1 MVSLM
6 YKSVSGHILVKRYFL
21 DVGLKKLVA
30 MVTRFNQDRNHRA
43 LRSCLNILLPTQPV
57 S

>member
-1 MVSLM
+1 MVSVM
-6 YKSVSGHILVKRYFL
+6 YKSVSGHIFVKRYFL

-30 MVTRFNQDRNHRA
+30 VVTRFNQDRNHRA